1 MIDDSAAGSGADTNS
16 HRPRHLECAPF
27 ENREGCGSLSGM
39 GAKMGQPPRH
49 GESDMNEALANPP
62 EVVFLRFAPVATV
75 AIAQLLGTSLWFSA
89 NSAADDLRRAWG
101 ASVSDIGILTSA
113 VQLGFILGTL
123 VFALSGLADRFP
135 ASRIFPVCALL
146 GAMFNAGFAW
156 LSTDIASG
164 AVFRFAVGICLA
176 GIYPI
181 GMKLIVSWVP
191 ERTGSAL
198 AYLVG
203 MLTLGTALPHGLRL
217 IGATWKW
224 QYVIGTS
231 SALAALAALLIYL
244 LGDGPHLAPR
254 KAVPGIRM
262 GGVLGAFA
270 SRDFR
275 AAALGYFGHMWE
287 LYAFW
292 TIVPLLIVR
301 TSLNVS
307 LGNLKVSG
315 LAFAIIAAGAF
326 GCVVGGLFTHRWGS
340 ARVAAVSLS
349 VSGLCCFIFALAW
362 RAFPPVALLALLLVW
377 GAAVVADSPQF
388 SALSARACPPS
399 LVGAALA
406 IQISVGFA
414 ITIVSIAIATGLF
427 ERLGANVAWLLLPGP
442 LLGLIGFHPQW
453 SRSFKLSQ

>member
-1 MIDDSAAGSGADTNS
+1 
-16 HRPRHLECAPF
+16 
-27 ENREGCGSLSGM
+27 
-39 GAKMGQPPRH
+39 
-49 GESDMNEALANPP
+49 MNEAVANPP
-62 EVVFLRFAPVATV
+62 EVVLPRFAPVATI

-101 ASVSDIGILTSA
+101 ASVSDIGTLTSA

-123 VFALSGLADRFP
+123 VFALTGLADRFP

-146 GAMFNAGFAW
+146 GAAFNACFAW
-156 LSTDIASG
+156 LSSGIASA

-181 GMKLIVSWVP
+181 GMKLVVSWVP

-203 MLTLGTALPHGLRL
+203 MLTLGTALPHGLRQ
-217 IGATWKW
+217 IGAAWKW

-231 SALAALAALLIYL
+231 SALAAVAALLIYL
-244 LGDGPHLAPR
+244 LGDGPHLALR
-254 KAVPGIRM
+254 KAMPGVRM
-262 GGVLGAFA
+262 AGVLGAFA

-301 TSLNVS
+301 TSLNVN

-315 LAFAIIAAGAF
+315 LAFAIIGSGAL
-326 GCVVGGLFTHRWGS
+326 GCVVGGLLTHRWGC
-340 ARVAAVSLS
+340 ARVAAIALSL
-349 VSGLCCFIFALAW
+349 SGLCCLIFALAW
-362 RAFPPVALLALLLVW
+362 RILPPLALLALLIVW
-377 GAAVVADSPQF
+377 GAAVIADSPQF
-388 SALSARACPPS
+388 SALSALACSRS

-406 IQISVGFA
+406 IQISIGFA
-414 ITIVSIAIATGLF
+414 ITIVSIAIVTGLF
-427 ERLGANVAWLLLPGP
+427 NRLGADVAWLLLPGP
-442 LLGLIGFHPQW
+442 LFGLIGFYPQW
-453 SRSFKLSQ
+453 SRSHNYAP

>member
-1 MIDDSAAGSGADTNS
+1 
-16 HRPRHLECAPF
+16 
-27 ENREGCGSLSGM
+27 
-39 GAKMGQPPRH
+39 
-49 GESDMNEALANPP
+49 MNEPFSHPP
-62 EVVFLRFAPVATV
+62 EQAIPRFDPVATIAV
-75 AIAQLLGTSLWFSA
+75 AQLLGTSLWFSA

-135 ASRIFPVCALL
+135 ASRIFSVCALL
-146 GAMFNAGFAW
+146 GAAFNACFAW
-156 LSTDIASG
+156 LSTGIASG
-164 AVFRFAVGICLA
+164 AAFRFAVGICLA

-181 GMKLIVSWVP
+181 GMKLVVSWVP

-198 AYLVG
+198 AYLVA
-203 MLTLGTALPHGLRL
+203 MLTLGTALPHALRL
-217 IGATWKW
+217 IGAAWKW

-231 SALAALAALLIYL
+231 SVLAVLAALLIRV
-244 LGDGPHLAPR
+244 LGDGPHLVLR
-254 KAVPGIRM
+254 RGPGTQM

-270 SRDFR
+270 SREFR

-301 TSLNVS
+301 TSLN
-307 LGNLKVSG
+307 LNLHNFKVSG
-315 LAFAIIAAGAF
+315 LAFAIISAGAL
-326 GCVVGGLFTHRWGS
+326 GCIAGGLVSRKVGS

-349 VSGLCCFIFALAW
+349 LSGLCCFIFALAW
-362 RAFPPVALLALLLVW
+362 RVFSPVALLALLLVW

-388 SALSARACPPS
+388 SALSARACPPT

-406 IQISVGFA
+406 IQISIGFA
-414 ITIVSIAIATGLF
+414 ITIVSIAIVTGLF
-427 ERLGANVAWLLLPGP
+427 DRLGAEVAWMLLPGP
-442 LLGLIGFHPQW
+442 LLGLLGFYPQW
-453 SRSFKLSQ
+453 ARTFTLPR

>member
-1 MIDDSAAGSGADTNS
+1 
-16 HRPRHLECAPF
+16 
-27 ENREGCGSLSGM
+27 
-39 GAKMGQPPRH
+39 
-49 GESDMNEALANPP
+49 MNEAVANPP
-62 EVVFLRFAPVATV
+62 EVVLPRFAPVATI

-89 NSAADDLRRAWG
+89 NSAADDLRRTWG
-101 ASVSDIGILTSA
+101 ASVSDIGTLTSA

-123 VFALSGLADRFP
+123 VFALTGLADRFP

-146 GAMFNAGFAW
+146 GAAFNACFAW
-156 LSTDIASG
+156 LSSGIAS
-164 AVFRFAVGICLA
+164 ASVFRFAVGICLA

-181 GMKLIVSWVP
+181 GMKLVVSWVP

-203 MLTLGTALPHGLRL
+203 MLTLGTALPHGLRQ
-217 IGATWKW
+217 IGAAWKW

-231 SALAALAALLIYL
+231 SALAAVAALLIYL
-244 LGDGPHLAPR
+244 LGDGPHLALR
-254 KAVPGIRM
+254 KAMPGVRM
-262 GGVLGAFA
+262 AGVLGAFA

-301 TSLNVS
+301 TSLNVN

-315 LAFAIIAAGAF
+315 LAFAIIGSGAL
-326 GCVVGGLFTHRWGS
+326 GCVVGGLLTHRWGS
-340 ARVAAVSLS
+340 ARVAAIALSL
-349 VSGLCCFIFALAW
+349 SGLCCLIFALAW
-362 RAFPPVALLALLLVW
+362 RALPPLALLALLLVW

-388 SALSARACPPS
+388 SALSARACSRS

-406 IQISVGFA
+406 IQISLGFA
-414 ITIVSIAIATGLF
+414 ITIASIAIVTGLF
-427 ERLGANVAWLLLPGP
+427 NRLGADVAWLLLPGP
-442 LLGLIGFHPQW
+442 LFGLIGFYPQW
-453 SRSFKLSQ
+453 SRSHNYAP

>member
-1 MIDDSAAGSGADTNS
+1 
-16 HRPRHLECAPF
+16 
-27 ENREGCGSLSGM
+27 
-39 GAKMGQPPRH
+39 
-49 GESDMNEALANPP
+49 MNKASANPP
-62 EVVFLRFAPVATV
+62 EMAIPRFDPVATI
-75 AIAQLLGTSLWFSA
+75 AIAQLLATSLWFSA

-123 VFALSGLADRFP
+123 VFALTGLADRFP

-146 GAMFNAGFAW
+146 GAAFNACFAW
-156 LSTDIASG
+156 LSTGIASG

-198 AYLVG
+198 AYLVA
-203 MLTLGTALPHGLRL
+203 MLTLGTALPHALRL
-217 IGATWKW
+217 IGAAWKW
-224 QYVIGTS
+224 EYVIGS
-231 SALAALAALLIYL
+231 SSVLAALAALLIYL
-244 LGDGPHLAPR
+244 LGDGPHLSLR
-254 KAVPGIRM
+254 KKVAGTSF
-262 GGVLGAFA
+262 GAVLGAFA

-301 TSLNVS
+301 TALNV
-307 LGNLKVSG
+307 NLPSSKVSG
-315 LAFAIIAAGAF
+315 LAFAIISAGAL
-326 GCVVGGLFTHRWGS
+326 GCVVGGLFSHRWGS
-340 ARVAAVSLS
+340 ARVAALSLS
-349 VSGLCCFIFALAW
+349 LSGLCCLIFALAW
-362 RAFPPVALLALLLVW
+362 RVFSPVGLLALLLVW

-388 SALSARACPPS
+388 SALSARACPPH

-406 IQISVGFA
+406 IQISIGFA
-414 ITIVSIAIATGLF
+414 ITIVSIAIVTGLF
-427 ERLGANVAWLLLPGP
+427 DPLGTKVAWVLLPGP
-442 LLGLIGFHPQW
+442 LLGLLGFYPQW
-453 SRSFKLSQ
+453 SRNVNSSR

>member
-1 MIDDSAAGSGADTNS
+1 
-16 HRPRHLECAPF
+16 
-27 ENREGCGSLSGM
+27 
-39 GAKMGQPPRH
+39 
-49 GESDMNEALANPP
+49 MNESFANPHEAAIP
-62 EVVFLRFAPVATV
+62 RFNPVTTI

-135 ASRIFPVCALL
+135 ACRIFPVCALL
-146 GAMFNAGFAW
+146 GATFNACFAW
-156 LSTDIASG
+156 LSTGIASG

-191 ERTGSAL
+191 GRTGSAL
-198 AYLVG
+198 AYLVA

-217 IGATWKW
+217 IGAAWKW

-231 SALAALAALLIYL
+231 SVLASLAALFIYL
-244 LGDGPHLAPR
+244 LGDGPHLALR
-254 KAVPGIRM
+254 KAIPGVRM

-301 TSLNVS
+301 TSLNLN
-307 LGNLKVSG
+307 LGVNVPG
-315 LAFAIIAAGAF
+315 LAFVIISAGAF
-326 GCVVGGLFTHRWGS
+326 GCVVGGLFSQRWGS
-340 ARVAAVSLS
+340 ARVAAIALSL
-349 VSGLCCFIFALAW
+349 SGLCCLIFALGW
-362 RAFPPVALLALLLVW
+362 RVFPPVALLALFLVW

-388 SALSARACPPS
+388 SALSARACPPT

-406 IQISVGFA
+406 IQISIGFA
-414 ITIVSIAIATGLF
+414 ITIVSIALATSLF
-427 ERLGANVAWLLLPGP
+427 ERWGANVAWLLLPGP
-442 LLGLIGFHPQW
+442 LLGLIGFYPQW
-453 SRSFKLSQ
+453 SRSFKTST